1 MNSPLNGFPGLYPAD
16 VVIRNPDQQ
25 HSKIAASLDNSSSS
39 VHRVSTQTS
48 SSSFNTST
56 TGVFYRPHDRQA
68 QDESLFLSEGSD
80 IFFSDV
86 PNETQHSRP
95 TSFTD
100 DKLGHKPL
108 KPSSADDQQGTL
120 LRLCTIY
127 HYAKA
132 DFHARNPKSL
142 ERTKAAKFLRDTTE
156 NLMAYIASRI
166 DNSMGSDAITIEAK
180 LAKHNVSRLEL
191 DPMLKETIAV
201 AERGSGGKKRSFDE
215 DWASVPSAPAMMR
228 QSSAVD
234 RSNHPRPGLQPVLK
248 EKHAANT
255 TALRSY
261 RAPSSALTISSR
273 CRAGKECNPAI
284 DRYRPSYR

>member
-1 MNSPLNGFPGLYPAD
+1 MNSPVNGFPGLYPAD

-25 HSKIAASLDNSSSS
+25 HSKIAASLDSSSS
-39 VHRVSTQTS
+39 SFHRVSTQTS

-56 TGVFYRPHDRQA
+56 TGGFYRPHDRQA

-80 IFFSDV
+80 ICLSDV
-86 PNETQHSRP
+86 PNETQHPLP
-95 TSFTD
+95 TSCTD
-100 DKLGHKPL
+100 DKSGCKPL
-108 KPSSADDQQGTL
+108 KPSSPDDEHGTL

-166 DNSMGSDAITIEAK
+166 DNSMGSDAISMDAK
-180 LAKHNVSRLEL
+180 LANHNVSRLEL

-201 AERGSGGKKRSFDE
+201 AEKGSGGKKRSFDE
-215 DWASVPSAPAMMR
+215 DWTGVPSAPAMMK
-228 QSSAVD
+228 QSSAID
-234 RSNHPRPGLQPVLK
+234 RSNHPRPGLREPVLK

-261 RAPSSALTISSR
+261 RAPSSATISSR
-273 CRAGKECNPAI
+273 CRAGRERNPAI